1 MTSILTIAQLQEA
14 YRCGKLSVRTF
25 LHEQLM
31 QAQAD
36 THHAWI
42 STLTAAQLDQ
52 YLDALSAYDVD
63 ELPLYGVPFAIKD
76 NIDLAGLTTTAG
88 CEAYRYHPEN
98 SAFVVELLIAAGAI
112 PLGKTNLDQFA
123 TGLVGTRS
131 PWGATTNSFNPD
143 YISGG
148 SSAGSAVAVA
158 TGQALFAL
166 GTDTAGSGRV
176 PAAFNNI
183 YGLKP
188 TKGLLSCSGVVP
200 ACRSLDCVTFFTG
213 HGEDLA
219 LLHQV
224 AATYDRRDSYARP
237 DIYPVST
244 APKATFQRLRIGV
257 PLPDQLNFFGDQAY
271 QACFEQVQEKLTALG
286 AELVPFDLSPFLAAA
301 RLLYQGP
308 WVAERYAAIEEFFE
322 QDSSRCL
329 PVIQTIIGQAEQLSA
344 VDTFRGLYQL
354 QDYKVACDALLENV
368 DVVLTPTTGTT
379 YTIDHVNQDPVTLN
393 SNLGYY
399 TNFMNLLDYCAIAI
413 PGGFTDADMP
423 FGFTLFGPAFSDR
436 MLMDLASQWQQRIH
450 LPVGAS
456 GQYPS
461 RNTHIDL
468 LVCGAH
474 MQGLPLNHQL
484 TGIGATLKQRTRTA
498 SSYLL
503 YALAGDPPKRPGLIR
518 SETEGTAIEVEV
530 WSVPVQAIGTLLSQI
545 PHPLGLGSVELKGGD
560 WVKGFIC
567 EPIGLSNA
575 EDISHLGGWRHY
587 LSSLSET
594 E

>member
-1 MTSILTIAQLQEA
+1 MTTLTMTQLQTA
-14 YRCGKLSVRTF
+14 YRSGTLSVRPF
-25 LHEQLM
+25 LHQQL
-31 QAQAD
+31 QLAQAD

-42 STLTAAQLDQ
+42 STITAEQLDR
-52 YLDALSAYDVD
+52 YLDALSAYDID

-76 NIDLAGLTTTAG
+76 NIDLAGLATTAG
-88 CEAYRYHPEN
+88 CEAYRYHPEH
-98 SAFVVELLIAAGAI
+98 SAFVVERLIAAGAI

-131 PWGATTNSFNPD
+131 PWGATTNSFDPE

-158 TGQALFAL
+158 TGQVLFAL

-188 TKGLLSCSGVVP
+188 TKGVLSCRGVVP
-200 ACRSLDCVTFFTG
+200 ACRSLDCVTFFTC

-219 LLHQV
+219 FLYQV
-224 AATYDRRDSYARP
+224 AASYDHQDSYARP
-237 DIYPVST
+237 DIHPIHTV
-244 APKATFQRLRIGV
+244 PKTTFQGLRIGI
-257 PLPDQLNFFGDQAY
+257 PQPDQLNFFGNQAY
-271 QACFEQVQEKLTALG
+271 QTSFEQVIEKLTALG

-301 RLLYQGP
+301 KLLYQGP
-308 WVAERYAAIEEFFE
+308 WVAERYAAIQAFFD
-322 QDSSRCL
+322 QDASRCL

-344 VDTFRGLYQL
+344 VDTFRGFYQL
-354 QDYKVACDALLENV
+354 KDYQVTCDALLDNV
-368 DVVLTPTTGTT
+368 DVVLTPTAGTT
-379 YTIDHVNQDPVTLN
+379 YTIEAVNQDPVTLN

-413 PGGFTDADMP
+413 PGGFTETAMP

-436 MLMDLASQWQQRIH
+436 TLMDLACEWQQQIH

-456 GQYPS
+456 GQYLPQTS
-461 RNTHIDL
+461 HLDL

-484 TGIGATLKQRTRTA
+484 TRVGATLKRRTHTA
-498 SSYLL
+498 ENYRL
-503 YALAGDPPKRPGLIR
+503 YALAGDPPQRPGLVR
-518 SETEGTAIEVEV
+518 RETEGTRIEVEI
-530 WSVPVQAIGTLLSQI
+530 WSVPVQAIGALLAQI
-545 PHPLGLGSVELKGGD
+545 PHPLGLGTVELADGD

-575 EDISHLGGWRHY
+575 TDISDFGGWRSY
-587 LSSLSET
+587 LSSSSVQG
-594 E
+594 

>member
-1 MTSILTIAQLQEA
+1 MTILTITQLQEA
-14 YRCGKLSVRTF
+14 YRCKELSVRPF
-25 LHEQLM
+25 LHQQLKL
-31 QAQAD
+31 AQD
-36 THHAWI
+36 DSHHAWI
-42 STLTAAQLDQ
+42 STITAAQLDQ
-52 YLDALSAYDVD
+52 YLDALSAYDID

-76 NIDLAGLTTTAG
+76 NIDLAGLATTAG

-98 SAFVVELLIAAGAI
+98 SAFVVERLIAAGAI

-131 PWGATTNSFNPD
+131 PWGATTNSFNPE

-158 TGQALFAL
+158 TGQVLFAL

-176 PAAFNNI
+176 PAAFNHI

-188 TKGLLSCSGVVP
+188 TKGLLSCRGVVP
-200 ACRSLDCVTFFTG
+200 ACRSLDCVTFFTS

-219 LLHQV
+219 LLYQV
-224 AATYDRRDSYARP
+224 AASYDRQDSYARP
-237 DIYPVST
+237 DVHPLHT
-244 APKATFQRLRIGV
+244 APKTTFQGLRIGV
-257 PLPDQLNFFGDQAY
+257 PQAEQLNFFGNQAY
-271 QACFEQVQEKLTALG
+271 QIGFEQVIEKLTALG

-308 WVAERYAAIEEFFE
+308 WVAERYAAIQPFFE
-322 QDSSRCL
+322 QDASRCL

-344 VDTFRGLYQL
+344 VETFQGFYQL
-354 QDYKVACDALLENV
+354 QDYQVTCNALLDDV

-379 YTIDHVNQDPVTLN
+379 YTIEAVNQDPVTLN

-413 PGGFTDADMP
+413 PGGFTDAAMP

-436 MLMDLASQWQQRIH
+436 ILMDLACEWQQRIR

-456 GQYPS
+456 GLYPPQRS
-461 RNTHIDL
+461 HLDL

-484 TGIGATLKQRTRTA
+484 TRVGATLKQRTQTA
-498 SSYLL
+498 ANYRL
-503 YALAGDPPKRPGLIR
+503 YALAGSPPQRPGLIR
-518 SETEGTAIEVEV
+518 NETKGTMIDVEV
-530 WSVPVQAIGTLLSQI
+530 WSVPVEAIGTLLDQI
-545 PHPLGLGSVELKGGD
+545 PHPLGLGTVELADGL

-567 EPIGLSNA
+567 EPIGLSHA
-575 EDISHLGGWRHY
+575 TDISHFGGWRHY
-587 LSSLSET
+587 LDSRSHEA
-594 E
+594 